1 MTVPPPQPS
10 DDELAARLRDGDRG
24 AFEALFRAQYA
35 PLVRHA
41 ARMTGSTAEA
51 EELVQEVFLQLWSRR
66 DALAIRESPVAYLYR
81 GVRNR
86 ALNAVRHERVVRNW
100 AAAQP
105 PEASEPAVASADTA
119 AEDEVARAVR
129 DAIAA
134 LPERC
139 REIFLLSREQG
150 LTYAQIAATLELSI
164 KTVETQMGRALKSLR
179 ERLAAFR
186 R

>member
-1 MTVPPPQPS
+1 MPAAAPQPS
-10 DDELAARLRDGDRG
+10 DDELAARLRDGDRA
-24 AFEALFRAQYA
+24 AFEGLFRAHYA

-41 ARMTGSTAEA
+41 ARLAGSTAEA

-66 DALAIRESPVAYLYR
+66 ETLAIRESPVAYLYR

-86 ALNAVRHERVVRNW
+86 ALNAVRHERVVRTW
-100 AAAQP
+100 AQSQP
-105 PEASEPAVASADTA
+105 PEAAEPAVASADTA

-134 LPERC
+134 LPDRC

-150 LTYAQIAATLELSI
+150 LTYAQIAATLGLSV
-164 KTVETQMGRALKSLR
+164 KTIETQMGRALKSLR
-179 ERLAAFR
+179 ERLASFR
-186 R
+186 